1 MVQNFKNQDIVAEIE
16 LFFIKN
22 GRDPRQWYS
31 KTLGNTTIINIFL
44 LTIKIF
50 LRKIIYILYIILMK
64 KKKKNKKYNI
74 LFCLFSS
81 KYQKI

>member
-22 GRDPRQWYS
+22 GRDPRQCES

-50 LRKIIYILYIILMK
+50 LRKIIYILYIILVKKKKKKK
-64 KKKKNKKYNI
+64 KKKKNNK
-74 LFCLFSS
+74 
-81 KYQKI
+81 